1 MWHSRPTSWAVRY
14 GELAILGLVLAVVT
28 ALLAVVTDGRLL
40 TLDSLASMAVQMP
53 LLGMLTLAQLLPMLT
68 GGIDLSII
76 STANLAGI
84 TAAYVLKQGTLWYA
98 TPAAVALGLAAALA
112 VGAVN
117 GGIVA
122 YLEVPPI
129 ITTLAS
135 MIFVKGFALA
145 LTRGAVLAGFP
156 EPFLVLGGGALLGIP
171 VPFLLFAVAAAVL
184 ATTLTRTPFGVVVY
198 LLGANPTATRFSG
211 IDVPAMLVRTYVA
224 SGFLAG
230 MAGLLLIARFNA
242 AQADYGSSFLLLT
255 VLIAVLGGVD
265 PAGGAGTVT
274 GLVIAVAI
282 LQVVAT
288 GFNLMGLSA
297 HLANALWGVILVL
310 VIMLR
315 RLLAASGGRA

>member
-1 MWHSRPTSWAVRY
+1 MWRSPPASWTARY

-28 ALLAVVTDGRLL
+28 VFLAAVTDGRLL

-84 TAAYVLKQGTLWYA
+84 AAAYVLKQGAFWHA
-98 TPAAVALGLAAALA
+98 TPVAVVLGLAAALA

-145 LTRGAVLAGFP
+145 VTRGAVLAGFP
-156 EPFLVLGGGALLGIP
+156 EPFLFLGGGSLLGIP
-171 VPFLLFAVAAAVL
+171 VPFLLFATGAAVL
-184 ATTLTRTPFGVVVY
+184 AVTLTRTPFGVVAY
-198 LLGANPTATRFSG
+198 LLGSNPTATRFSG
-211 IDVPAMLVRTYVA
+211 IDVAAMLFRTYLA

-230 MAGLLLIARFNA
+230 VAGLLLIARFNA

-265 PAGGAGTVT
+265 PSGGAGTVT
-274 GLVIAVAI
+274 GLVVAVAI

-288 GFNLMGLSA
+288 GFNLMGFSA

-315 RLLAASGGRA
+315 RLLPAAAGRA